1 MLICRCAWHRR
12 YYGYPL
18 LSGVVSW
25 RGLSVR
31 FTDGIC
37 PRCVERFRSEHRTFL
52 SRRDQGMKD
61 AVALTHEGAA

>member
-25 RGLSVR
+25 RGLGLR

-37 PRCVERFRSEHRTFL
+37 PRCLDRFRTEHRVFL
-52 SRRDQGMKD
+52 NRRD
-61 AVALTHEGAA
+61 AALQKPVTPLAS

>member
-37 PRCVERFRSEHRTFL
+37 PRCLDRFRVEHRVFL
-52 SRRDQGMKD
+52 NRREPASQ
-61 AVALTHEGAA
+61 VLTHEGAA